1 MTLLGKLARLDINE
15 RWLLAQT
22 AIVVPLVRV
31 ALTILP
37 FRLVHRAVTATTART
52 RNAVASQSQTPERI
66 ARMVAAVAARVPR
79 ATCLTQALA
88 ASVLL
93 ARHGHPATLRVG
105 VAKNEDGSL
114 RAHAWLES
122 GGRTLLGGPDS
133 DAFAHFPPVAFSRR

>member
-1 MTLLGKLARLDINE
+1 MTLVDKLARLDKAE

-22 AIVVPLVRV
+22 AIVVPLVRA

-37 FRLVHRAVTATTART
+37 FRFVHRAIAATTART
-52 RNAVASQSQTPERI
+52 RNSIASQSQTPERI

-88 ASVLL
+88 AAVLL

-105 VAKNEDGSL
+105 VAKNEDGTL

-122 GGRTLLGGPDS
+122 GGHTLLGGPDS
-133 DAFAHFPPVAFSRR
+133 GAFAQLPPVALSRR

>member
-1 MTLLGKLARLDINE
+1 MSLFGKLTRLDPAE
-15 RWLLAQT
+15 RWLLMEA
-22 AIVVPLVRV
+22 AIVVPSVRV

-37 FRLVHRAVTATTART
+37 FRLVHRGIVAATR
-52 RNAVASQSQTPERI
+52 RVHRSKASESRTPERI

-105 VAKNEDGSL
+105 VAKNEDGTL